1 MDSSDFY
8 VVYFN
13 VNRKKNL
20 LSLFSHVQF
29 FATLWTVAHQASL
42 SMRILQAR
50 VLEWVAMPFSR
61 GSSRPRDRTSSL
73 MSPEVLYH

>member
-61 GSSRPRDRTSSL
+61 GSS
-73 MSPEVLYH
+73 